1 MPLLLAGSACS
12 EPQCICSYAAV
23 SHYGGSHECLIC
35 ACGCPVQTFQKL
47 IFVSGLVFGEQKSA
61 FLLPWRRVFN
71 MTDSQVSVA
80 KRDSAKAL
88 FKTFLDARGG
98 HLQARCCRPKPLLLS
113 SHITSWVTSRH
124 LPALLHIR

>member
-1 MPLLLAGSACS
+1 MLLIGGLALRTCSLHALHKGSS
-12 EPQCICSYAAV
+12 LP
-23 SHYGGSHECLIC
+23 
-35 ACGCPVQTFQKL
+35 PQTFQKL
-47 IFVSGLVFGEQKSA
+47 IFISGLVFGDQKSA

-98 HLQARCCRPKPLLLS
+98 HLQVRVPCS
-113 SHITSWVTSRH
+113 SSFPNNRY
-124 LPALLHIR
+124 

>member
-1 MPLLLAGSACS
+1 MRSTSLP
-12 EPQCICSYAAV
+12 AA
-23 SHYGGSHECLIC
+23 S
-35 ACGCPVQTFQKL
+35 QTFQKL
-47 IFVSGLVFGEQKSA
+47 IFISGLVFGDQKSA

-98 HLQARCCRPKPLLLS
+98 HLQVR
-113 SHITSWVTSRH
+113 
-124 LPALLHIR
+124 LPYSD

>member
-1 MPLLLAGSACS
+1 MPLDATV
-12 EPQCICSYAAV
+12 AA
-23 SHYGGSHECLIC
+23 L
-35 ACGCPVQTFQKL
+35 QTFQKL

-71 MTDSQVSVA
+71 MTDSQVTIA

-98 HLQARCCRPKPLLLS
+98 HLQARSARTLQPTGGCSPQ
-113 SHITSWVTSRH
+113 
-124 LPALLHIR
+124 PAPP